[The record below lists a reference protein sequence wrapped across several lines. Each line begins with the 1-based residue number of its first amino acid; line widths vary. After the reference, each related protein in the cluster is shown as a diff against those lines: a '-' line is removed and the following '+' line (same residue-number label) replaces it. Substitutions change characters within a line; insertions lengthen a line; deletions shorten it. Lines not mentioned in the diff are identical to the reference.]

1 MPHAADCGHVYCYV
15 CLQQLLVVQERKIS
29 TGGDVGNGGNGGYG
43 GGDSSNSG
51 LYSGSDPQFQP
62 ICRSCFQPMSK
73 CIPIR

>member
-15 CLQQLLVVQERKIS
+15 CLQQLLVVQVRKVGTG
-29 TGGDVGNGGNGGYG
+29 TGGGNG

-62 ICRSCFQPMSK
+62 ICRSCFKPMSK